1 MSIALQ
7 KYILSYNK
15 VLQNSKNSVAKLQ
28 NIIKF
33 EPFISKKHVFIDIFS
48 NFAFDMIL
56 SILTTIPML
65 VCFLITI
72 QLILEQKRLDAKN
85 TPMQWLTVWAISSTL
100 LYMGHVFY
108 FWHEV
113 EWLPVTDTIY
123 VAMNLCVYPLYLIY
137 ISELTEEHPISKRP
151 AALCLLLAPS
161 AVALITCG
169 TLYSSMNAE
178 QTNEFIDCYLYHNSC
193 PPQVG
198 IAKALAFMHIIC
210 RIVFAIQVIAV
221 AFLGIKKIN
230 RFNHTISLLY
240 ADTDDKEPQ
249 GLKTLLNLLVVASI
263 LSALANIF
271 GRYTFIDTIWLG
283 LPSVTFSILLFTIGW
298 IGLHQH
304 FSISNVMEH
313 NPEENHITKEYENT
327 LCQEL
332 DRLMQE
338 KRTFLENDLR
348 LEQVTREL
356 GTNRTYLLQALSEEK
371 GMTFKEYINRLRI
384 EYAEQLMES
393 NPSLTKTEIAT
404 MSGYN
409 TLSSFYRNYNTYK
422 KTT

>member
-28 NIIKF
+28 NITNF
-33 EPFISKKHVFIDIFS
+33 EPFDSKKHVSIDIFS

-85 TPMQWLTVWAISSTL
+85 TPMQWLTVWAISATL

-161 AVALITCG
+161 VVAFITCG
-169 TLYSSMNAE
+169 TLYTAMGAQE
-178 QTNEFIDCYLYHNSC
+178 TKEFIEGYLYHNSI
-193 PPQVG
+193 QTHYG
-198 IAKALAFMHIIC
+198 LGKTLAVTHNIC
-210 RIVFAIQVIAV
+210 RIIFAMQVIAV
-221 AFLGIKKIN
+221 AYWGIRKIN
-230 RFNHTISLLY
+230 HFNHTISQLY
-240 ADTDDKEPQ
+240 ADTEDKEPK
-249 GLKTLLNLLVVASI
+249 GLNTLLILLVVASI
-263 LSALANIF
+263 ISALANIF
-271 GRYTFIDTIWLG
+271 GRYIFIDTIWIG
-283 LPSVTFSILLFTIGW
+283 LPSLTFSIMLFSIGW

-313 NPEENHITKEYENT
+313 NPKEDTITETYENS
-327 LCQEL
+327 LSQKL

-356 GTNRTYLLQALSEEK
+356 GTNRTYLLQALNEEK

-393 NPSLTKTEIAT
+393 NPHLTKSEIAT

-409 TLSSFYRNYNTYK
+409 TLSSFYRNYNTYHK
-422 KTT
+422 